1 MTWIKIC
8 GITNL
13 DDALVATDAGA
24 NALGFVFY
32 KKSPRHVTL
41 ETARSIVA
49 RLPQRTE
56 KVGLFVNETVDHVRD
71 TAEQLGLTAVQL
83 HGDEST
89 EFSRALFQ
97 ELANGSPRPMIFRAW
112 PAKIFDAPAEH
123 AVGWDPVAAGL
134 VEPDEAYKG
143 KRVHKIHVAKNGDL
157 FLETHGFRPGVVSGV
172 LLDSSNDERRGGTGQ
187 KFDWERVQPWAGI
200 INSISKL
207 IVAGGLRP
215 GNVQEAIHILHPW
228 GVDVSSGVERAAG
241 IKDPEMIRA
250 FIRAARAIDL
260 TSPLPVYGERSDR
273 SCDPGEG
280 DSPHSSLSPNLQEE
294 PLTPTLSPQARGEGA
309 ETARRRG

>member
-1 MTWIKIC
+1 MTWVKIC

-13 DDALVATDAGA
+13 DDALAASEAGA

-32 KKSPRHVTL
+32 PKSPRHVTL

-49 RLPQRTE
+49 KLPGQIE
-56 KVGLFVNETVDHVRD
+56 KVGVFVNETVEQVRD
-71 TAEQLGLTAVQL
+71 TAKKVGLTAVQL
-83 HGDEST
+83 HGDESP

-97 ELANGSPRPMIFRAW
+97 GLANSSCRPTIFRSY
-112 PAKIFDAPAEH
+112 PAKIFDTPAEQN
-123 AVGWDPVAAGL
+123 AGWDPVAAGL

-157 FLETHGFRPGVVSGV
+157 FLETHGFRPGVISGV
-172 LLDSSNDERRGGTGQ
+172 LLDSLNEERRGGTGQ

-215 GNVQEAIHILHPW
+215 GNVQEAIHLLHPW
-228 GVDVSSGVERAAG
+228 GVDVSTGVESEPG
-241 IKDPEMIRA
+241 KKDHRRVRA
-250 FIRAARAIDL
+250 FVHAVRAMDEAA
-260 TSPLPVYGERSDR
+260 
-273 SCDPGEG
+273 
-280 DSPHSSLSPNLQEE
+280 
-294 PLTPTLSPQARGEGA
+294 
-309 ETARRRG
+309 

>member
-13 DDALVATDAGA
+13 DDALAAADAGA

-32 KKSPRHVTL
+32 PKSRRHVTL
-41 ETARSIVA
+41 ETVCSIVA
-49 RLPQRTE
+49 KVPRQME
-56 KVGLFVNETVDHVRD
+56 KVGVFVNESVDRVRD
-71 TAEQLGLTAVQL
+71 IARHAGLTAVQL
-83 HGDEST
+83 SGDESP
-89 EFSRALFQ
+89 EFSRSLFR
-97 ELANGSPRPMIFRAW
+97 ELGNKARRPAIFRCY
-112 PAKIFDAPAEH
+112 PAKIFDAPAEQT
-123 AVGWDPVAAGL
+123 VGWDPVAAGL

-157 FLETHGFRPGVVSGV
+157 FLETHGFRPGVISGV

-228 GVDVSSGVERAAG
+228 GVDVSTGVEREPG
-241 IKDPEMIRA
+241 KKDPRKVRA
-250 FIRAARAIDL
+250 FVEAVRAM
-260 TSPLPVYGERSDR
+260 
-273 SCDPGEG
+273 
-280 DSPHSSLSPNLQEE
+280 EE
-294 PLTPTLSPQARGEGA
+294 AS
-309 ETARRRG
+309 

>member
-13 DDALVATDAGA
+13 DDALAATDAGA

-32 KKSPRHVTL
+32 PKSRRHVTL
-41 ETARSIVA
+41 ETVCSIVA
-49 RLPQRTE
+49 KVPRQME
-56 KVGLFVNETVDHVRD
+56 KVGVFVNETVDHVRD
-71 TAEQLGLTAVQL
+71 IAKHAGLTAVQL
-83 HGDEST
+83 SGDESP
-89 EFSRALFQ
+89 EFSRSLFR
-97 ELANGSPRPMIFRAW
+97 ELGNKSRRPAIFRCY
-112 PAKIFDAPAEH
+112 PAKIFDAPAEQT
-123 AVGWDPVAAGL
+123 VGWDPVAAGL

-143 KRVHKIHVAKNGDL
+143 KRVHKIHVATNGDL
-157 FLETHGFRPGVVSGV
+157 FLETHGFRPGVISGV

-228 GVDVSSGVERAAG
+228 GVDVSTGVEREPG
-241 IKDPEMIRA
+241 KKDPRKVRA
-250 FIRAARAIDL
+250 FVEAVRAM
-260 TSPLPVYGERSDR
+260 
-273 SCDPGEG
+273 
-280 DSPHSSLSPNLQEE
+280 EE
-294 PLTPTLSPQARGEGA
+294 AS
-309 ETARRRG
+309 